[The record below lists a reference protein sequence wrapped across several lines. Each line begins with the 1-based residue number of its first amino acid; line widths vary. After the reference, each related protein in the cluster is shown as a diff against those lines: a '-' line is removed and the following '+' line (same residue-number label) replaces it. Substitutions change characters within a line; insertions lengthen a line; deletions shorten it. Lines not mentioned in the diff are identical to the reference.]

1 MPEEYHVT
9 GVSVNIRLWNSNR
22 VIRLSGLRALN
33 GQMKVLDEM
42 ISKVPRSS
50 TALQCYVSILLSS
63 SVSMND
69 VCEFLSRVTGDQ
81 IWLWCLD
88 YPPPTTGLRKM
99 QFSRGLG
106 CVLMKTN
113 CQGNIPNCKISLRCC
128 TLLPEI
134 FEDTACAILS
144 WKTAAEANP
153 VRGEAQWT
161 FAELSWTSL
170 LTSLN
175 FSLLLSKCTGY
186 KSTSSQLWSIYTFL
200 ETNINAKPLAPFT
213 ASKMPLRVRSEQCP
227 RALKALQSILEQT
240 HRKPTQGR
248 GARVYAAVRKETH
261 LGPR

>member
-1 MPEEYHVT
+1 M
-9 GVSVNIRLWNSNR
+9 
-22 VIRLSGLRALN
+22 IRLSGLRDLAW
-33 GQMKVLDEM
+33 QMKMLDEM

-50 TALQCYVSILLSS
+50 SALQCSVSILLSS

-69 VCEFLSRVTGDQ
+69 VHAFLSRVTGGQ

-88 YPPPTTGLRKM
+88 YPPTTGLRKM

-113 CQGNIPNCKISLRCC
+113 CRGNIPNCKISLRCC

-144 WKTAAEANP
+144 WKTAAEAMP
-153 VRGEAQWT
+153 VRGEAQRT

-175 FSLLLSKCTGY
+175 FSLLLSKWTGY
-186 KSTSSQLWSIYTFL
+186 KSTSS
-200 ETNINAKPLAPFT
+200 
-213 ASKMPLRVRSEQCP
+213 
-227 RALKALQSILEQT
+227 
-240 HRKPTQGR
+240 
-248 GARVYAAVRKETH
+248 
-261 LGPR
+261 